1 MLFSD
6 KVTLSVADDPERMV
20 EGDASTSPDKM
31 TENTN
36 ALPQVDDANDAANV
50 VYDPNGPGQINRSVR
65 DRLRDVVSVKDYVDG
80 SVGGVAVS
88 QAGLEAATAAA
99 VAIGADLY
107 WPAGPVP
114 LVSNRTIPG
123 LHSVRHLGAGSI
135 RADSNVFNLQPS
147 STDVNKLYMA
157 PGGTGDGLSS
167 ERPLNGFSGAL
178 AALRNYMPLS
188 GRWIVVG
195 AAGIYNEA
203 VILPDWLAN
212 GANYLSFE
220 FPAVGGSQVEPS
232 AYTAFLD
239 GSGLSALNGF
249 NTGQG
254 NRVSITNLCM
264 RNWYDPALSNVQQV
278 RRALAVPSGSVAFVQ
293 NCGFYGNGLSNISA
307 LPGGSVTVSG
317 GVSDGARY
325 GLDNTGGRMS
335 LSASSSTYSIVRNAL
350 EYGLYSKHDSS
361 TVFDY
366 TEFRNNGRVPAAAA
380 YGAALFGYKSNCSID
395 TRGCKFY
402 QNNICWNLRGGFG
415 ADNPGIPDI
424 YGVGTEANVRRYL
437 CRAGGV
443 DDLSQYRSNRWS
455 DITLRYT
462 GGSITGTVEAT
473 VLSGV
478 AATRAGYVADQDQAI
493 RMIMTCRAQS
503 ADGLFTPT
511 IRLLN
516 GESIPLG
523 TYRVASGSYG
533 RIEIFMRPAS
543 SRNAFQLQFSC
554 VGATQNLGGA
564 VGQILSGHI
573 DLPNEGLTFDVAARS
588 LSESGVA
595 VLHSCNVELSG

>member
-1 MLFSD
+1 MSKLD
-6 KVTLSVADDPERMV
+6 AKPEEMV
-20 EGDASTSPDKM
+20 GSTNVLAQAREGCIS
-31 TENTN
+31 
-36 ALPQVDDANDAANV
+36 DAADV
-50 VYDPNGPGQINRSVR
+50 RYIPNGPGQLTRSVQE
-65 DRLRDVVSVKDYVDG
+65 RLRDVVSVKDYVDV
-80 SVGGVAVS
+80 SVGGVAVI
-88 QAGLEAATAAA
+88 QAGLESATAAA
-99 VAIGADLY
+99 IANGADLY
-107 WPAGPVP
+107 WPTGSLP
-114 LVSNRTIPG
+114 LVSNQTIPG

-135 RADSNVFNLQPS
+135 RAGSNVFNLQPS
-147 STDVNKLYMA
+147 STDVNRLYMA
-157 PGGTGDGLSS
+157 PGGMGDGLSP
-167 ERPLNGFSGAL
+167 ERPLNGFSGAI

-203 VILPDWLAN
+203 VTLPDWLAN

-220 FPAVGGSQVEPS
+220 FPSVGGSQVEPS

-239 GSGLSALNGF
+239 GSGLSAMNGF
-249 NTGQG
+249 STGQG
-254 NRVSITNLCM
+254 NRISITNLCM

-278 RRALAVPSGSVAFVQ
+278 RRALAVSSGSVAFAQ

-307 LPGGSVTVSG
+307 LPGGTVTISG
-317 GVSDGARY
+317 GISDGARY

-366 TEFRNNGRVPAAAA
+366 TEFRNNGRLPAAAA

-415 ADNPGIPDI
+415 ADNPGIPDV
-424 YGVGTEANVRRYL
+424 YGVGAEANVRRYL

-455 DITLRYT
+455 DITLRFA
-462 GGSITGTVEAT
+462 GGSTSGASEVTILNGIAT
-473 VLSGV
+473 
-478 AATRAGYVADQDQAI
+478 TRVGYVADQDQAV
-493 RMIMTCRAQS
+493 RMILTCRAQA

-511 IRLLN
+511 IRL
-516 GESIPLG
+516 GSGGTVALG
-523 TYRVASGSYG
+523 TYRVAVGTYG
-533 RIEIFMRPAS
+533 RIELFMRPTS
-543 SRNAFQLQFSC
+543 SRNALQLQFSC
-554 VGATQNLGGA
+554 LGATQNLGGA
-564 VGQILSGHI
+564 VGQLISGNI
-573 DLPNEGLTFDVAARS
+573 DLPNESLTFEVAARS
-588 LSESGVA
+588 LSDSGTA
-595 VLHSCNVELSG
+595 VLNSCNVELGG